1 MAKSAVKIA
10 IVHHSGYGH
19 TAKVAEHVRQRAAAV
34 GDAVVRLCKA
44 EDLTSPDKGPWD
56 ELAKADA
63 IIFGSPTYMG
73 SASGVM
79 KTFIDASSKAWLNR
93 AWANKIAAGFT
104 VSGSLSGDKTVTL
117 QQFATLAAQQGMI
130 WVGND
135 IPSGYNSS
143 KSDFATAHNRA
154 GHFLGL
160 AVQAL
165 TDLPAEQ
172 TPDRYELET
181 AERFGKRVAEAALRW
196 ARVPAEPE
204 LA

>member
-1 MAKSAVKIA
+1 MTKIA
-10 IVHHSGYGH
+10 IVYHSGYGH
-19 TAKVAEHVRQRAAAV
+19 TAKVAEHVRKGAASTGADV
-34 GDAVVRLCKA
+34 HLYKA
-44 EDLTSPDKGPWD
+44 EDLASPDKGPWD
-56 ELAKADA
+56 ELASADA
-63 IIFGSPTYMG
+63 IIFGAPTYMG

-79 KTFIDASSKAWLNR
+79 KTFIDASSRAWFNR
-93 AWANKIAAGFT
+93 SWANKTAAGFT

-143 KSDFATAHNRA
+143 KSDFATAHNRT
-154 GHFLGL
+154 GHYLGL
-160 AVQAL
+160 GVQAL

-181 AERFGKRVAEAALRW
+181 AERFGKRVAEATLRW
-196 ARVPAEPE
+196 VRVPAQAE

>member
-1 MAKSAVKIA
+1 MARIA
-10 IVHHSGYGH
+10 IVYHSGYGH
-19 TAKVAEHVRQRAAAV
+19 TAKVAEYVRKGGASARGAE
-34 GDAVVRLCKA
+34 VRLYKA
-44 EDLTSPDKGPWD
+44 EELATPDQGPWI
-56 ELAKADA
+56 ELAMADA
-63 IIFGSPTYMG
+63 IIFGAPTYMG

-79 KTFIDASSKAWLNR
+79 KTFIDATSKAWFNR
-93 AWANKIAAGFT
+93 TWANKIAAGFT

-117 QQFATLAAQQGMI
+117 QQLATLAAQQGMA

-181 AERFGKRVAEAALRW
+181 AERFGRRVAEATLRW
-196 ARVPAEPE
+196 ATVPAELEP
-204 LA
+204 A

>member
-1 MAKSAVKIA
+1 MAKIA
-10 IVHHSGYGH
+10 IVYHSGYGH
-19 TAKVAEHVRQRAAAV
+19 TAKVAEHVRKGAGAIRGAEV
-34 GDAVVRLCKA
+34 TLYKA
-44 EDLTSPDKGPWD
+44 EDLTSPDAGPWD
-56 ELAKADA
+56 ELARADA
-63 IIFGSPTYMG
+63 IIFGAPTYMG
-73 SASGVM
+73 SASGGM
-79 KTFIDASSKAWLNR
+79 KTFIDASSKAWFTR

-104 VSGSLSGDKTVTL
+104 VSGSLSGDKSVTL

-130 WVGND
+130 WVGAD
-135 IPSGYNSS
+135 LPSGYNSS

-181 AERFGKRVAEAALRW
+181 AELFGKRVAEATLRW
-196 ARVPAEPE
+196 VRVPAERE